1 MNSFETDLKRAVV
14 SWGFGIGLV
23 SELAIL
29 LISGFDSDIFR
40 MCVPVL
46 CTFPYT
52 TAWLEDYESGF
63 LKACLPR
70 TSVNSYIMGK
80 LLACGIS
87 GGLLETLGCQ
97 IFLIV
102 KNDEKL
108 NISLG
113 LIFMSGM
120 LWAVV
125 SAVLAAASNSRYS
138 AYGGSFVIY
147 YFLVILHE
155 RYFKWMYCLYP
166 YEWLAPEHTW
176 IFDESGVILL
186 VGGICM
192 VFGCLYY
199 IILWRCIKN
208 V

>member
-1 MNSFETDLKRAVV
+1 MNSFETDLKRAVF

-23 SELAIL
+23 LEFVIL

-46 CTFPYT
+46 CTLPYT

-113 LIFMSGM
+113 LIFMSF
-120 LWAVV
+120 
-125 SAVLAAASNSRYS
+125 SFNVLITALCSS
-138 AYGGSFVIY
+138 I
-147 YFLVILHE
+147 
-155 RYFKWMYCLYP
+155 CL
-166 YEWLAPEHTW
+166 
-176 IFDESGVILL
+176 
-186 VGGICM
+186 
-192 VFGCLYY
+192 
-199 IILWRCIKN
+199 
-208 V
+208 